1 MSEAAR
7 STQPTYHAGHLPA
20 PDTVVV
26 PGVCRFGDDRW
37 DLTPLSPRPT
47 ARHMAI
53 NFSRCPEPF
62 RDDLRHM
69 LYLLLTVDTPL
80 ERLDR
85 VASVRRRVA
94 PFTVK
99 GISEDTLPFLIW
111 LHERRVPSLAAVTD
125 GELRAYAHHVRD
137 EPLGDLP
144 KQRRLFAVSRFW
156 LMAPYLRPAAQLRQP
171 HWELEGIQAVLG
183 SAPWSAENKTK
194 PIHPATMSALLMWSL
209 RLVEDGQLVAPIL
222 ARDLPKGVQ
231 PADYPTGLLKWFGD
245 VPITDPSRARQVL
258 SIACLVT
265 VAYLTGM
272 RSDEVF
278 GLSRGC
284 CTPSESKAGA
294 AISYEIHGRSFKN
307 AFKDGVQLPEGKQRT
322 VPWRAVKPVADAISI
337 IEQLH
342 DNDRLFSETL
352 LKRFDNGANHSSRPP
367 ESHRVSEGLRALIE
381 WANSRTLSMD
391 RSHEQIPPDPDGPIS
406 MRRLRRTL
414 AWFIYRRPGGRVA
427 LGIQYGHLQLH
438 TTDGYGSRVSVG
450 LRHVFPL
457 EEAFT
462 LRDTLQEAA
471 ERLDAG
477 AGVSGP
483 AADRYRR
490 AASEFTARYHGLT
503 LNARQARDMLANPGL
518 RLYDSPD
525 QLIACCF
532 DASKALCRRDVPLQ
546 ERQTPDLTL
555 CDDRCRNIAR
565 TDEHIHRLQHQ
576 AEALRAEAADPTCPR
591 PLAERMTTRAER
603 NDQIATAHAQENP

>member
-1 MSEAAR
+1 MSETAR
-7 STQPTYHAGHLPA
+7 SPQPPFQAGHLLA

-26 PGVCRFGDDRW
+26 PGVCCFADDRW

-53 NFSRCPEPF
+53 NFTRCPEPF
-62 RDDLRHM
+62 RDDFRHM
-69 LYLLLTVDTPL
+69 LYLLLTLDMPL

-85 VASVRRRVA
+85 AASVRRRVA
-94 PFTVK
+94 PSTVK
-99 GISEDTLPFLIW
+99 GISEDTLPFLLW

-125 GELRAYAHHVRD
+125 GELRAYAHHVRE
-137 EPLGDLP
+137 EPLTDLP

-156 LMAPYLRPAAQLRQP
+156 LMAPYLRPSAQLRQP
-171 HWELEGIQAVLG
+171 HWEVEGIQEVLG

-209 RLVEDGQLVAPIL
+209 RLVEDGQRVAPIL
-222 ARDLPKGVQ
+222 ARDLPRSVQ
-231 PADYPTGLLKWFGD
+231 PDDYPAGRLTWFGD
-245 VPITDPSRARQVL
+245 TPITDPARARQVL
-258 SIACLVT
+258 SAACLIT

-284 CTPSESKAGA
+284 CTPIDNHSGTAT
-294 AISYEIHGRSFKN
+294 SYKIQGRSFKT
-307 AFKDGVQLPEGKQRT
+307 AFRNGVQIPEGKERA
-322 VPWRAVKPVADAISI
+322 VPWRAVKPVADAIAVM
-337 IEQLH
+337 EQLH
-342 DNDRLFSETL
+342 GNDRLFSETL
-352 LKRFDNGANHSSRPP
+352 LKRFDNGTNHSSRPP
-367 ESHRVSEGLRALIE
+367 DSHRVSEGLLALIN
-381 WANSRTLSMD
+381 WSNSRASAMG
-391 RSHEQIPPDPDGPIS
+391 RPHEQIPSDPDGPVS

-438 TTDGYGSRVSVG
+438 TTEGYGSRVSAG

-477 AGVSGP
+477 SGVSGP

-490 AASEFTARYHGLT
+490 AASEFTARYQGLT
-503 LNARQARDMLANPGL
+503 LNARQAGDMLANPGL
-518 RLYDSPD
+518 RLFDSPD

-532 DASKALCRRDVPLQ
+532 DATKALCRRDAPLQ

-565 TDEHIHRLQHQ
+565 TDEHIDRLNNQ
-576 AEALRAEAADPTCPR
+576 AEGLRAEAAEPTCPR
-591 PLAERMTTRAER
+591 PLAERMTSRADR
-603 NDQIATAHAQENP
+603 NEQIVKAHSQENP